1 MVNSLALFSASYI
14 PRLGAKEGSN
24 MEIPVGVD
32 KKSPNKSPV
41 SLAEKLGRGPQKTEN
56 FR

>member
-14 PRLGAKEGSN
+14 PRLGAEEGSN
-24 MEIPVGVD
+24 MEISVGVD

-41 SLAEKLGRGPQKTEN
+41 SLAEKLGRGPQQTEN

>member
-14 PRLGAKEGSN
+14 PRLGAEEGSN
-24 MEIPVGVD
+24 MEISVGVD
-32 KKSPNKSPV
+32 EKGPNKRPV
-41 SLAEKLGRGPQKTEN
+41 SVAQKLGRGPQQTEH